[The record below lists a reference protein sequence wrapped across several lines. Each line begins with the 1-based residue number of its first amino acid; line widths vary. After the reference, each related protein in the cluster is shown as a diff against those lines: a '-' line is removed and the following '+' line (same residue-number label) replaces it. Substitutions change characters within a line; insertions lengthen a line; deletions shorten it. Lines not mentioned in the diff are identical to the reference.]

1 MDKILSP
8 LEQTISLLDQ
18 TSISISY
25 HRNYNILSSMCSQK
39 KMLRNKVELLQIY
52 DENLF
57 GKKFSDYLAESVKS
71 KKSSKEVFLKFLALR
86 FNSNIIR
93 VEEKSKSLRMIEAM
107 KQNKIG
113 AAAGKTRI
121 FKVVALDIKVKVSP
135 TQLFL
140 CISPITHNVE
150 LVNVHPLTKRFFL

>member
-1 MDKILSP
+1 
-8 LEQTISLLDQ
+8 
-18 TSISISY
+18 
-25 HRNYNILSSMCSQK
+25 
-39 KMLRNKVELLQIY
+39 MLRNKVELLQIY

-71 KKSSKEVFLKFLALR
+71 KKSSKEVFLKFLALC

-121 FKVVALDIKVKVSP
+121 FKVVA
-135 TQLFL
+135 
-140 CISPITHNVE
+140 
-150 LVNVHPLTKRFFL
+150 